1 MPNQDQPSHEGPRRN
16 PVGKNASSAPL
27 CPPVRLR
34 FTDAVRDAIP
44 ELTAQ
49 LLTLEGLRIVPR
61 DASLEAYKAESV
73 GHLRESLQ
81 IASLKDEPRLRA
93 YRDFFW
99 RMGVDPTKIRPAS
112 EALLRR
118 VLRGRDLPRINTLVD
133 TYNLVSMSTRVALAA
148 FDSTTIQGDFTMRF
162 AREGEPFLGIGM
174 KEPKALR
181 GKEVVVE
188 DALGPVAVY
197 PYRDADRTKVT
208 PETQAAVIM
217 VCGVPG
223 IDETALSET
232 SRETVELVTRFCG
245 GRRAGD

>member
-1 MPNQDQPSHEGPRRN
+1 MLPP
-16 PVGKNASSAPL
+16 GKVLLPPL
-27 CPPVRLR
+27 PCSPVRLE
-34 FTDAVRDAIP
+34 FTTAVREAFP

-49 LLTLEGLRIVPR
+49 LLPVEGLRVVPR
-61 DASLEAYKAESV
+61 DPSLEAYKEESMDD
-73 GHLRESLQ
+73 LRQ
-81 IASLKDEPRLRA
+81 ILEIESLKDEPRLRA

-118 VLRGRDLPRINTLVD
+118 VLRGRDIPRINTLVD
-133 TYNLVSMSTRVALAA
+133 AYNLASMRTHIALAA
-148 FDSTTIQGDFTMRF
+148 FDNTTIQGDFTMRF

-174 KEPKALR
+174 KEPKGLS

-188 DALGPVAVY
+188 DDLGPVAVY

-208 PETQAAVIM
+208 SETEAAVIM

-223 IDETALSET
+223 IGEEALAQASDETLEM
-232 SRETVELVTRFCG
+232 VLRFCG
-245 GRRAGD
+245 GRRAGV

>member
-1 MPNQDQPSHEGPRRN
+1 M
-16 PVGKNASSAPL
+16 
-27 CPPVRLR
+27 RLL
-34 FTDAVRDAIP
+34 FTAAVREAFP

-49 LLTLEGLRIVPR
+49 LLHVEGLRVVSR
-61 DASLEAYKAESV
+61 DASLEAYREESLE
-73 GHLRESLQ
+73 HLRESLE
-81 IASLKDEPRLRA
+81 IESLKDEPRLRA

-99 RMGVDPTKIRPAS
+99 RMGVDPTKIRPAA

-118 VLRGRDLPRINTLVD
+118 VLHGRDLPRINTLVD

-148 FDSTTIQGDFTMRF
+148 FDSATIQGDFTMRF
-162 AREGEPFLGIGM
+162 AQEGEPFLGIGM

-197 PYRDADRTKVT
+197 PYRDAERTKVT
-208 PETQAAVIM
+208 PETRAAVIM

-232 SRETVELVTRFCG
+232 SRETVELVIRFCG